1 MFQLKSISTVRSV
14 FFQMML
20 LILLLVELQVDE
32 ESTILNNLDLTT
44 FPQLNYLMHCQHME
58 ADESSCCL
66 QMMQ

>member
-20 LILLLVELQVDE
+20 IILLLELVVDE

-44 FPQLNYLMHCQHME
+44 FPQLSYLMHCQHME

-66 QMMQ
+66 HMMQ